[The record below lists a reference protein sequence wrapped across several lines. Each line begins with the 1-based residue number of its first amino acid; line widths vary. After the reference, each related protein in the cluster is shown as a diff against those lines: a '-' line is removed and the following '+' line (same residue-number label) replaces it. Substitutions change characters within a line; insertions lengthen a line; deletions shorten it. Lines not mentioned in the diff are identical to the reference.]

1 MGAYVKYV
9 SLNYE
14 QLIHEMKLKIFY
26 ERVVTDSGS
35 RSDGVQE
42 SDESADESAEYTA
55 DKDNNPS
62 PQQIMMQKFNGI
74 EISEQDYID
83 KYQEL
88 EKAYWDI

>member
-35 RSDGVQE
+35 RSDG
-42 SDESADESAEYTA
+42 
-55 DKDNNPS
+55 
-62 PQQIMMQKFNGI
+62 
-74 EISEQDYID
+74 
-83 KYQEL
+83 L
-88 EKAYWDI
+88 